1 MKPKISTEFSYVE
14 GRLKVSPWIGAEF
27 NLENKPNGA
36 ANNGTTENKDFVLR
50 KIVGKGGIETNQ
62 LLKMKFFFI
71 IILIFEK
78 NMS

>member
-36 ANNGTTENKDFVLR
+36 SNNNNENKDFVLR